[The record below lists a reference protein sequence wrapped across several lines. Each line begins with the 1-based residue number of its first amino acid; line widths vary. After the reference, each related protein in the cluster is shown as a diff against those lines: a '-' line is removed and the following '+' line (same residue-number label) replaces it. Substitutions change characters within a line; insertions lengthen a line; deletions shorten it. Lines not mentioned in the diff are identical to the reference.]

1 MTEFAKLGSEQFA
14 LLGLGAFLG
23 IIVPIAIALIWKFS
37 KTEKFTPI
45 LVRAA
50 VFVLFALIL
59 EKPIQNALVFP
70 TLMGLQDH
78 AVSQYINAR
87 PLLWAI
93 VLGLFPGVFEETGR
107 FVAFKT
113 VLRNRSNRETAIS
126 YGIGH
131 GGFEIILV
139 MGLNYLTY
147 IVYGIMINAGL
158 FQGII
163 DQVAEQA
170 PDQVE
175 TMRVLADQLAAFSFA
190 DIGVGVFERVF
201 AFLFHVGAS
210 IMVFYAARD
219 KGRFWLYPLAVLLHT
234 ALDSFAGLN
243 VAKVIQLSVP
253 ALEAIVVIFG
263 IVTFVGA
270 YFLLYRKDRPD
281 SENF

>member
-1 MTEFAKLGSEQFA
+1 MTATQASS
-14 LLGLGAFLG
+14 GLPTRSVSL
-23 IIVPIAIALIWKFS
+23 
-37 KTEKFTPI
+37 
-45 LVRAA
+45 R
-50 VFVLFALIL
+50 VL
-59 EKPIQNALVFP
+59 
-70 TLMGLQDH
+70 
-78 AVSQYINAR
+78 R
-87 PLLWAI
+87 RAI

-243 VAKVIQLSVP
+243 VAKVVQLSVP